1 MKYKRDLGGA
11 VFPRDEFLQRWNE
24 STSLSVPELPASNY
38 SPIDGCDFLPP
49 SSECVEMDL
58 SACFSTK

>member
-1 MKYKRDLGGA
+1 
-11 VFPRDEFLQRWNE
+11 VFPRDEFLRRWNE
-24 STSLSVPELPASNY
+24 STSLSVPELPALNY